1 MEDTFQYDKLV
12 ILNNVYQNALSETN
26 ILIQSPHIKTALY
39 PHQSAM
45 VQGMRA
51 YRDKMIHGFVIG
63 NRAIN
68 GKIGIIGDSYGS
80 GKTLSAL
87 TYLATTQVA
96 PEIKAVFKP
105 TMTCELTP
113 NSSTYFFSHDICT
126 LSETSTNLIIVPS
139 HLFNQ
144 WRHEIDTHTTL
155 SYVPIETKKQL
166 RGKQLTDT
174 ILTSSF
180 VLTTNKTYKSVQE
193 YASEHNIQWNNIII
207 DEASSIYMN
216 SSDPPLKFQFL
227 WLMTN
232 NWIPLLF
239 KHSLI
244 NKNTLLHLRNRVDLH
259 PELEEWLKCDSV
271 NSATYEGTLVS
282 SMFLKEY
289 MPFFHPHRNA
299 MILRNSAKNIS
310 KSVKAII
317 ISETIHCKPHI
328 SLQSLA
334 SFYLARNREPTIP
347 NSSIPHLVQALG
359 MECKSG
365 ADYIT
370 TQHASKHQLIKRK
383 ITDNECMI
391 CLEPCNHMTIVN
403 CCHNTYCG
411 SCLLRNTIMH
421 PKCPTCR
428 EVLFLNSMCCL
439 TPFEDATI
447 VRTKTEICLELFKK
461 NKENRFVIYSSFD
474 NIYYQLFEEI
484 DKLGL
489 KAERI
494 ENNLFSQRKT
504 LKKYK
509 DGIVTIL
516 FVSNIEMLRGLSL
529 LSTTHLIFYH
539 EQPSFEL
546 KQVLIHSSQR
556 LGRKDPLTILHLHS
570 EIQV

>member
-12 ILNNVYQNALSETN
+12 ILNNVYQNAIPESN
-26 ILIQSPHIKTALY
+26 IRIQSPHIKTALY
-39 PHQSAM
+39 PHQSDM
-45 VQGMRA
+45 VLGMRA

-87 TYLATTQVA
+87 AYLATSHIAQV
-96 PEIKAVFKP
+96 VKP

-113 NSSTYFFSHDICT
+113 HSSTYFFSHDICT

-144 WRHEIDTHTTL
+144 WRYEIDTHTTL

-166 RGKQLTDT
+166 RGEQLTNT
-174 ILTSSF
+174 ILRSSF
-180 VLTTNKTYKSVQE
+180 VLTTNKTYKAVQE
-193 YASEHNIQWNNIII
+193 YASEHNIQWNNIIM

-216 SSDPPLKFQFL
+216 SSDPPLQFQFL

-232 NWIPLLF
+232 NWLPLLF

-244 NKNTLLHLRNRVDLH
+244 NKNTLLHLRNRVNLH
-259 PELEEWLKCDSV
+259 PELEEWLQRDSA
-271 NSATYEGTLVS
+271 NSAIYEGTLVS

-289 MPFFHPHRNA
+289 MPFFHPQRNV
-299 MILRNSAKNIS
+299 MILRNSAKNMS
-310 KSVKAII
+310 KSAAYPVIR
-317 ISETIHCKPHI
+317 SETIHCKPHI

-347 NSSIPHLVQALG
+347 TSSIPHLVQALG
-359 MECKSG
+359 MECKTG
-365 ADYIT
+365 TDYIS
-370 TQHASKHQLIKRK
+370 TQPASKHQLIKRK
-383 ITDNECMI
+383 MIDNECMI
-391 CLEPCNHMTIVN
+391 CLEPCNYMTIVN

-411 SCLLRNTIMH
+411 SCLLRNTVMH

-428 EVLFLNSMCCL
+428 EVLYLTSMCCL
-439 TPFEDATI
+439 TPFEDTTI

-516 FVSNIEMLRGLSL
+516 FVSNIDMLRGLSL

-546 KQVLIHSSQR
+546 QQVLIHSSQR
-556 LGRKDPLTILHLHS
+556 LGRTDPLTILHLHS